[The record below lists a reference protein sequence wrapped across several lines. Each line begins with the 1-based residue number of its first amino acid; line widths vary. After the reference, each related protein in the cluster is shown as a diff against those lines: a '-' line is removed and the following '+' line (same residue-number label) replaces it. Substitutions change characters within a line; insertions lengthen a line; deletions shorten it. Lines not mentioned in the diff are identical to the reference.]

1 MSLFRKEIMKLGQQG
16 RVERNRP
23 YLIVC
28 RRNPWGLDK
37 SKIRGVGEE
46 MWAASKVFASEAK
59 NL

>member
-1 MSLFRKEIMKLGQQG
+1 MVG
-16 RVERNRP
+16 VER
-23 YLIVC
+23 YTIKKIVC

-59 NL
+59 IL